1 MTSDQRFPR
10 GRYRLLHKLGSGGMG
25 SVWLARDLQLERD
38 VAVKQL
44 MHNTDNEDRDERRA
58 RARREAVAMARVR
71 HPSIVGIHD
80 VVDVDGDPWIVM
92 EYIQGPSLEVIIRE
106 TVKAG
111 RRLEERTIAAIGLP
125 VLLGLCAAHEASV
138 VHRDVKPANILV
150 AHDKSVFLVDFG
162 IAKIAGDRSLT
173 GHQKVM
179 GTLEFLAPERL
190 ADKEVGAAADMWSL
204 GVTLFYA
211 LEGYSPFR
219 RNGELS
225 AEAIVGAIL
234 GADPPPPLRQGMLAD
249 VILRLLHKNPAQRAG
264 ASELTTVLQSIANTG
279 PAGSRPGSGRPG
291 PGQPAAGPDG
301 PVRSAG
307 PGRAGGDLRDPLVG
321 TSTEA
326 RVALLL
332 AMSAE
337 QAAKVL
343 ASYPPRARGELL
355 QDLAVARPDT
365 AAVILPMLTPTD
377 IGRSVG
383 HLRPEAAAAVLV
395 AMPAEEAARI
405 LNRTGARTAAGIVME
420 LPFRFSASLVR
431 AMGVQPAAE
440 MLGFVR
446 PATVAA
452 LLSAADGQNSK
463 LLPHF
468 DPSFRQQVTRF
479 L

>member
-1 MTSDQRFPR
+1 
-10 GRYRLLHKLGSGGMG
+10 
-25 SVWLARDLQLERD
+25 
-38 VAVKQL
+38 
-44 MHNTDNEDRDERRA
+44 
-58 RARREAVAMARVR
+58 
-71 HPSIVGIHD
+71 
-80 VVDVDGDPWIVM
+80 
-92 EYIQGPSLEVIIRE
+92 
-106 TVKAG
+106 
-111 RRLEERTIAAIGLP
+111 
-125 VLLGLCAAHEASV
+125 
-138 VHRDVKPANILV
+138 
-150 AHDKSVFLVDFG
+150 
-162 IAKIAGDRSLT
+162 
-173 GHQKVM
+173 
-179 GTLEFLAPERL
+179 
-190 ADKEVGAAADMWSL
+190 
-204 GVTLFYA
+204 
-211 LEGYSPFR
+211 
-219 RNGELS
+219 
-225 AEAIVGAIL
+225 
-234 GADPPPPLRQGMLAD
+234 
-249 VILRLLHKNPAQRAG
+249 
-264 ASELTTVLQSIANTG
+264 
-279 PAGSRPGSGRPG
+279 
-291 PGQPAAGPDG
+291 
-301 PVRSAG
+301 
-307 PGRAGGDLRDPLVG
+307 VG